1 MEQGSVR
8 VVRGSETPTQRSDR
22 TTSNDTLGP
31 DNGSP
36 DLAVVSYSCAPGFRT
51 GVHHHTADSLALI
64 TAGRALFRWGR
75 DLQEEVELG
84 PGDWLYVGAGE
95 IHEELTPDDTRAEM
109 VVILNRGGGES
120 VFK

>member
-1 MEQGSVR
+1 LFGDR
-8 VVRGSETPTQRSDR
+8 RPRRSEATGRQA
-22 TTSNDTLGP
+22 TTSSAPITVRP
-31 DNGSP
+31 ISP
-36 DLAVVSYSCAPGFRT
+36 SFRTRCAPGFRT

-95 IHEELTPDDTRAEM
+95 IHEELTPDDARAEM